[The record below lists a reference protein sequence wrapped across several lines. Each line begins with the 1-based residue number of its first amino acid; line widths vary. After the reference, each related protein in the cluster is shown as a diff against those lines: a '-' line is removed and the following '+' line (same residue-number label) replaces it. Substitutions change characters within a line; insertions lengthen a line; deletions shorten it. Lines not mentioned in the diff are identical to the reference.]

1 MDKIIEKIS
10 SYHIFNYLVPGYLF
24 LIISGQIMEKNLI
37 IDSLI
42 YSFFEAYFIGIIISR
57 ISSLVIEKI
66 IVKIWKLKKEPY
78 DKYIEANKKDDKLEI
93 LNQDCNMYRSLC
105 TLMLIE
111 LALKIMVMFEISSL
125 INKDILILVMF
136 TLLTILFAFS
146 FVKQNRFISSRVK
159 RISKKNRFQKDTLIV
174 KCLLLCNFLRKR
186 GTINELWN
194 I

>member
-10 SYHIFNYLVPGYLF
+10 SYHIFNNLVPGYLF

-57 ISSLVIEKI
+57 MSSLVIEMI

-111 LALKIMVMFEISSL
+111 LVLKIMVMFEISSL
-125 INKDILILVMF
+125 INKDILVLVMF

-159 RISKKNRFQKDTLIV
+159 RISKKK
-174 KCLLLCNFLRKR
+174 
-186 GTINELWN
+186 
-194 I
+194 

>member
-1 MDKIIEKIS
+1 MDKIIDKIS
-10 SYHIFNYLVPGYLF
+10 SYHIFNNLVPGYLF
-24 LIISGQIMEKNLI
+24 LIISGQIMGKSLI

-42 YSFFEAYFIGIIISR
+42 YSFFEAYFIGTIISR

-66 IVKIWKLKKEPY
+66 IVKIWKLRKEPY

-111 LALKIMVMFEISSL
+111 LALKIIVMFEITRL
-125 INKDILILVMF
+125 INKDILILVTL
-136 TLLTILFAFS
+136 TLLAILFAFS

-159 RISKKNRFQKDTLIV
+159 RISPQK
-174 KCLLLCNFLRKR
+174 
-186 GTINELWN
+186 
-194 I
+194 

>member
-1 MDKIIEKIS
+1 MDKIIDKIS
-10 SYHIFNYLVPGYLF
+10 SYHIFNNLVPGYLF
-24 LIISGQIMEKNLI
+24 LIISSQIMGKSLI

-42 YSFFEAYFIGIIISR
+42 YSFFEAYFIGTIISR

-66 IVKIWKLKKEPY
+66 IVKIWKLRKEPY

-111 LALKIMVMFEISSL
+111 LALKIMVMFEITRL
-125 INKDILILVMF
+125 INKDFLILVTL
-136 TLLTILFAFS
+136 TLLSILFALS

-159 RISKKNRFQKDTLIV
+159 RMSEKK
-174 KCLLLCNFLRKR
+174 
-186 GTINELWN
+186 
-194 I
+194 

>member
-10 SYHIFNYLVPGYLF
+10 GYHIFNNLVPGYLF
-24 LIISGQIMEKNLI
+24 LIISSQIMKKNLI
-37 IDSLI
+37 IDNLI

-57 ISSLVIEKI
+57 ISSLVTEKI

-78 DKYIEANKKDDKLEI
+78 EKYIEANKEDDKLEI

-111 LALKIMVMFEISSL
+111 LAFKIVVMFELSSL
-125 INKDILILVMF
+125 INKDILFLLVLA
-136 TLLTILFAFS
+136 LLTILFAFS

-159 RISKKNRFQKDTLIV
+159 RISKKR
-174 KCLLLCNFLRKR
+174 
-186 GTINELWN
+186 
-194 I
+194 

>member
-1 MDKIIEKIS
+1 MDKIIDKIS
-10 SYHIFNYLVPGYLF
+10 SYHIFNNLVPGYLF
-24 LIISGQIMEKNLI
+24 LIISSQIIGKGLI

-42 YSFFEAYFIGIIISR
+42 YSFFEAYFIGTIISR

-66 IVKIWKLKKEPY
+66 IVKIWKLRKEPY

-111 LALKIMVMFEISSL
+111 LSLKIMVMFEITRL
-125 INKDILILVMF
+125 INKDFLILVTL
-136 TLLTILFAFS
+136 TLLSILFALS

-159 RISKKNRFQKDTLIV
+159 RISKKK
-174 KCLLLCNFLRKR
+174 
-186 GTINELWN
+186 
-194 I
+194 

>member
-1 MDKIIEKIS
+1 MDKIIDKIS
-10 SYHIFNYLVPGYLF
+10 SYHIFNNLVPGYLF
-24 LIISGQIMEKNLI
+24 LIISSQIMGKGLI

-42 YSFFEAYFIGIIISR
+42 YSFFEAYFIGTIISR

-66 IVKIWKLKKEPY
+66 IVKIWKLRKEPY

-111 LALKIMVMFEISSL
+111 LSLKIMVMFEITRL
-125 INKDILILVMF
+125 INKDFLILVTL
-136 TLLTILFAFS
+136 TLLSILFALS

-159 RISKKNRFQKDTLIV
+159 RISEKK
-174 KCLLLCNFLRKR
+174 
-186 GTINELWN
+186 
-194 I
+194 